1 MHGTRVS
8 ELFVG
13 FGRRRSQSGS
23 SRDADNFDLLI
34 EDVPGGDRRAR
45 VLDPENGREPYVDF
59 SRSFLEDAFE
69 GTLDPGGGCRDL
81 KSIQPV
87 SRDRAS
93 EIGTSLFNAIFV
105 VEILFSWRL
114 RLQQAQAAGKAL
126 RLRLRLKGSSEL
138 WAWPWELL
146 RDPDLGFLALS
157 PSTPV
162 VRYVDSGGFRRP
174 LRVRPPIR
182 VLVVAAHPKGLG
194 TLAVHEELREL
205 ERTLGSLEDSKWVEM
220 EYLEGAT
227 RETLRRKL
235 EEKSFHILHFVGHGA
250 FDPDDRGGALLL
262 EGKEGEPDPMPAE
275 ALSVLLGAHPDLRLV
290 VLNVC
295 HGARGNAA
303 DPFSGLTQSL
313 IVGGLPAVV
322 AMQSSVSDAA
332 ALCFARTFYEFVARR
347 KPLDYAVSKAR
358 SVMFSDGHETEWA
371 VPILVTRSPS
381 CRIFDLT
388 GWEEAWEFMKR
399 IVYACRYLIIP
410 GIILIVLAVGIR
422 FYGMRWIDTNPYWRL
437 HNPADCPSPKNV
449 SVAFVKVEPPGKAPF
464 CMSRFE
470 ITQHQWKQIVGR
482 PPTRRKG
489 GGLPVVRIS
498 WNDTRRFLGRL
509 NRLDPAG
516 HYRLPTGE
524 EWEYAARG
532 GEDDPPPAS
541 SDVANCSNKEDPDG
555 FEDTAPVGS
564 YQPNPL
570 GLFDM
575 LGNASE
581 WVSDSDVPGRKIRR
595 GGGFN
600 NALRNCSTIAKSDLE
615 PDRRPNDAGFR
626 IVRESVR

>member
-1 MHGTRVS
+1 M
-8 ELFVG
+8 

-34 EDVPGGDRRAR
+34 EDSPAGYRAR

-59 SRSFLEDAFE
+59 SRPFPEDAWA
-69 GTLDPGGGCRDL
+69 GTFGTGSVCRDL
-81 KSIQPV
+81 KSIQPA

-105 VEILFSWRL
+105 GEILVSWLSRL
-114 RLQQAQAAGKAL
+114 REVQKAKKAL
-126 RLRLRLKGSSEL
+126 RLRLRLKGSSDL

-146 RDPDLGFLALS
+146 RHPDLGFLAVS
-157 PSTPV
+157 PLTPV

-182 VLVVAAHPKGLG
+182 VLVVAAHPKELG
-194 TLAVHEELREL
+194 ALAVHEELREL
-205 ERTLGSLEDSKWVEM
+205 ERTLGSLEDSRWVEM

-227 RETLRRKL
+227 REKLRRKL

-250 FDPDDRGGALLL
+250 FNPEGRGGALLL
-262 EGKEGEPDPMPAE
+262 EGKDGEPDPMPAE
-275 ALSVLLGAHPDLRLV
+275 ALSVLLGAYPDLRLV

-295 HGARGNAA
+295 HGARGNAS
-303 DPFSGLTQSL
+303 DPFSGLAQSL
-313 IVGGLPAVV
+313 ILGGVPAVV
-322 AMQSSVSDAA
+322 AMRSTVSDAA
-332 ALCFARTFYEFVARR
+332 ALLFSRTFYESVARR
-347 KPLDYAVSKAR
+347 EPIDRAVSLAR
-358 SVMFSDGHETEWA
+358 NAMFVNGHTPEWA

-388 GWEEAWEFMKR
+388 WWEEAWESMKR

-410 GIILIVLAVGIR
+410 SVILIVLAAGVR
-422 FYGMRWIDTNPYWRL
+422 FYGMRWVDLNWISRYQNPS
-437 HNPADCPSPKNV
+437 DCPSPKNV

-470 ITQHQWKQIVGR
+470 ITQHQWKRIVGR

-498 WNDTRRFLGRL
+498 WNDTQRFLGRL
-509 NRLDPAG
+509 NRLDPVG
-516 HYRLPTGE
+516 HYRLPAGE
-524 EWEYAARG
+524 EWEYAAKG
-532 GEDDPPPAS
+532 GEDDPLPAS
-541 SDVANCSNKEDPDG
+541 SGTANCSNKEDPDG

-600 NALRNCSTIAKSDLE
+600 NAVRNCSVTYQSSLE

-626 IVRESVR
+626 IVREPVK